1 MAARDRI
8 GLVGVLIA
16 TLCMVR
22 GCQVNNCTREVR
34 SDEQMLPVSFENA
47 RAEEL
52 FMKSVKTTYGEV
64 KTTKRVGFPSFSL
77 YSRGETVAW
86 NANCNDHI
94 RKMDKDGNLLIAEQE
109 AESYYRSTTSS
120 TEKDQ

>member
-52 FMKSVKTTYGEV
+52 FIKSVKTTYGEV

-94 RKMDKDGNLLIAEQE
+94 RKMDKDGNLFITEQE
-109 AESYYRSTTSS
+109 AESYYRSITSS
-120 TEKDQ
+120 TEKDR

>member
-52 FMKSVKTTYGEV
+52 FIKSVKTTYGEV

-94 RKMDKDGNLLIAEQE
+94 RKMDKDGNLLITEQE

>member
-52 FMKSVKTTYGEV
+52 FIKSVKTTYGEV

-94 RKMDKDGNLLIAEQE
+94 RKMDKDGNLLITEQE
-109 AESYYRSTTSS
+109 AESHYKSITSS
-120 TEKDQ
+120 TERDR

>member
-1 MAARDRI
+1 MAMRDRI
-8 GLVGVLIA
+8 WLVGVSTA
-16 TLCMVR
+16 MLCMVC
-22 GCQVNNCTREVR
+22 GCQVNNSTREVR
-34 SDEQMLPVSFENA
+34 SDEQMLPVTFENA
-47 RAEEL
+47 RAEGL
-52 FMKSVKTTYGEV
+52 FLKSVKTTYGEV
-64 KTTKRVGFPSFSL
+64 KTIRRVGFPSFSL

-94 RKMDKDGNLLIAEQE
+94 RKMDKDENLLITEQE